1 MRAAT
6 TRRRGLASFL
16 VLVAVADAAGRA
28 LTRHVDDALHVA
40 PLARQSANWYPFAL
54 VGLKIVGAVAL
65 AALLGRF
72 LRARATADAGERL
85 LTALGHHQRERRIAP
100 RPTLS
105 LRVWAAAFVVTSL
118 AYLVQTDAEDARHGA
133 WSLFDPWLH
142 TYALPVLALL
152 AVLVAVAWSL
162 TRWVHAVEEY
172 AVRTFA
178 RACRILSAALVVVP
192 RRRPPAGDR
201 TPRRRF
207 GLAFESRPPPLA
219 A

>member
-1 MRAAT
+1 MRAPT
-6 TRRRGLASFL
+6 TRRRGLASFV
-16 VLVAVADAAGRA
+16 VLVAVADAAGHA

-54 VGLKIVGAVAL
+54 VGLKVVGAVAL
-65 AALLGRF
+65 AALLARF
-72 LRARATADAGERL
+72 LRARATAEAGERL
-85 LTALGHHQRERRIAP
+85 LTALGHHHERRVAP
-100 RPTLS
+100 RPTPT
-105 LRVWAAAFVVTSL
+105 LRVWATSFAVTSL
-118 AYLVQTDAEDARHGA
+118 AYLAQADAEDARHGA

-142 TYALPVLALL
+142 SYALPVFALL

-162 TRWVHAVEEY
+162 ARWVQAVEEY
-172 AVRTFA
+172 AERTLA
-178 RACRILSAALVVVP
+178 RACRMLSATIVAAP
-192 RRRPPAGDR
+192 RRRRPAGDR

>member
-1 MRAAT
+1 MRAPT
-6 TRRRGLASFL
+6 TRRRGLLSFL
-16 VLVAVADAAGRA
+16 VLAAAADAAGHA
-28 LTRHVDDALHVA
+28 LTRRVDAALHVE
-40 PLARQSANWYPFAL
+40 PLASKSADWYPFAL

-65 AALLGRF
+65 AALLARF

-85 LTALGHHQRERRIAP
+85 LAALGHHHGERRVAP
-100 RPTLS
+100 RATPS
-105 LRVWAAAFVVTSL
+105 LRVWAVSFLVTSV
-118 AYLVQTDAEDARHGA
+118 AYLAQSDAEDARHGA

-142 TYALPVLALL
+142 TYALPVFALL
-152 AVLVAVAWSL
+152 AVLVAVAWRL
-162 TRWVHAVEEY
+162 ALWVHAVEEY
-172 AVRTFA
+172 AERTFA
-178 RACRILSAALVVVP
+178 RACRILSAALVVAA